1 VKVERSIEIAAPP
14 DAVYDVVMDPARLE
28 QWVTVHKELLQA
40 PNGVLEEGD
49 ELAQKLKIAGQGF
62 KVKWTVAKAQ
72 RPRDVEWEG
81 RGPMGTKARV
91 SYDLEPRGDGTTCF
105 NYVNEYELP
114 GGALGKLGAKAVA
127 RTAGKEADRTL
138 VKLKGLLE
146 R

>member
-1 VKVERSIEIAAPP
+1 MKVERSIEIAAPP

-28 QWVTVHKELLQA
+28 EWVTVHKELLHA
-40 PNGVLEEGD
+40 PNGVLAEGD
-49 ELAQKLKIAGQGF
+49 ELAQKLKVAGQAF
-62 KVKWTVAKAQ
+62 KVRWTVAKAE

-91 SYDLEPRGDGTTCF
+91 SYDLESRGDGTCF

-114 GGALGKLGAKAVA
+114 GGALGRLGAKAVA

-138 VKLKGLLE
+138 DRLKGLLE
-146 R
+146 H

>member
-1 VKVERSIEIAAPP
+1 MKVERSIEIAAPP

-28 QWVTVHKELLQA
+28 EWVTVHKELLHA

-49 ELAQKLKIAGQGF
+49 ELAQKLKVAGQGF
-62 KVKWTVAKAQ
+62 KVKWTVAKAE

-91 SYDLEPRGDGTTCF
+91 SYDLEPREDGTCF

-114 GGALGKLGAKAVA
+114 GGAAGRVAGRAVA
-127 RTAGKEADRTL
+127 SAAKREMKRSLDRLKEMA
-138 VKLKGLLE
+138 E
-146 R
+146 A

>member
-1 VKVERSIEIAAPP
+1 MKVERSIEIAAAPE
-14 DAVYDVVMDPARLE
+14 DIYEVVMDPARLSD
-28 QWVTVHKELLQA
+28 WVTVHQELLHA
-40 PNGVLEEGD
+40 PSGRLEEGD
-49 ELAQKLKIAGQGF
+49 ELAQKLKVAGKAF
-62 KVKWTVAKAQ
+62 KVSWTVAKAD

-91 SYDLEPRGDGTTCF
+91 SYDLEARDGGTCF

-114 GGALGKLGAKAVA
+114 GGPLGKLGAKAFE

-138 VKLKGLLE
+138 VRLKGLLE